1 MRPHSGAVIDVEDDV
16 GVQRD
21 ENPVEPIQP
30 EQPFRI
36 LLLFPG
42 NVPLACEV

>member
-16 GVQRD
+16 GVQGD
-21 ENPVEPIQP
+21 EKPVEPIQP

-36 LLLFPG
+36 LLRFRR
-42 NVPLACEV
+42 NVPPAREV